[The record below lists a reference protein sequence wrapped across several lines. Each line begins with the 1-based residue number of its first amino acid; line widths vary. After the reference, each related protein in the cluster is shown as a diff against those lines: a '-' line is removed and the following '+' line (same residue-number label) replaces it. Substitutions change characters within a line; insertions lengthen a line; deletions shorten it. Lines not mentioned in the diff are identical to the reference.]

1 MLQSLRSCAISIAIA
16 SLLASGLRSVVAP
29 ASAASGAAQGQDA
42 AVTIPVR
49 YLISGPDL
57 NGIELKLPASSMQVK
72 VRLSA
77 NGSWYS
83 CAGVGTVAHCET
95 PGETV
100 QALQRVEI
108 ANA

>member
-1 MLQSLRSCAISIAIA
+1 MLQSLRSCALSIAIA

-29 ASAASGAAQGQDA
+29 ASAASGAVQGQDA
-42 AVTIPVR
+42 AATIPVR
-49 YLISGPDL
+49 YLISGPNL
-57 NGIELKLPASSMQVK
+57 NGVELKLPASDMRVR

-83 CAGVGTVAHCET
+83 CARVGTVTRCET

-100 QALQRVEI
+100 QGLERVEI